1 MFTVLVFILEL
12 LFATFLIQ
20 DDKPL
25 DSDSTVELKDYNQTL
40 VINGV
45 KTDMK
50 GVYRCVVHNQLG
62 EMQTLG
68 TVNITGQNTCEFT

>member
-1 MFTVLVFILEL
+1 
-12 LFATFLIQ
+12 
-20 DDKPL
+20 L

-68 TVNITGQNTCEFT
+68 TVNITG